1 MITEAQEKYLAS
13 LPDGKVIEVKPFDP
27 RVQEVAKGIIVEI
40 KEALP
45 DAVFHFGGAAALG
58 IAGQNDIDISIP
70 YALPDFDLYLSAIEK
85 LFGPPSRIG
94 TSPKNKSV
102 KWEFKRDGFDVEL
115 YMALK
120 DSPGSQEQIKTF
132 ELLSQSKE
140 LRDAYE
146 QTKLPY
152 GPIDFKEYMRK
163 KYEFFNKIL
172 EDDADR
178 DGSVGDKN

>member
-1 MITEAQEKYLAS
+1 MIKESQEKYLAS

-27 RVQEVAKGIIVEI
+27 RVQEVARSIMTQI

-70 YALPDFDLYLSAIEK
+70 YALPDFERYLSVIEK
-85 LFGPPSRIG
+85 LFGSPSRIG
-94 TSPKNKSV
+94 TSPQNKSV
-102 KWEFKRDGFDVEL
+102 KWEFKKDDFDVEL
-115 YMALK
+115 YMSLK
-120 DSPGSQEQIKTF
+120 DSPASQEQIKTF

-146 QTKLPY
+146 RTKLPY

-163 KYEFFNKIL
+163 KYEFFNKML
-172 EDDADR
+172 EDNADR
-178 DGSVGDKN
+178 DGSKTT

>member
-27 RVQEVAKGIIVEI
+27 HVQEVAKNIIAQI

-58 IAGQNDIDISIP
+58 IAGQNDIDISIS
-70 YALPDFDLYLSAIEK
+70 YDLSEYDRYFSVLEK

-115 YMALK
+115 YMSLK
-120 DSPGSQEQIKTF
+120 DSPASQEQIKTF
-132 ELLSQSKE
+132 EILSKSKE

-172 EDDADR
+172 EN
-178 DGSVGDKN
+178 K

>member
-1 MITEAQEKYLAS
+1 MIKESQEKYLAS

-27 RVQEVAKGIIVEI
+27 RVKEAADKIIAQI

-45 DAVFHFGGAAALG
+45 DSFLHFGGAAALG
-58 IAGQNDIDISIP
+58 IAGQNDIDISI
-70 YALPDFDLYLSAIEK
+70 LYTPLEYDRYFSTIEN

-102 KWEFKRDGFDVEL
+102 KWEFKQDGFDVEL
-115 YMALK
+115 YISLK
-120 DSPGSQEQIKTF
+120 DSPASQEQIKVF
-132 ELLSQSKE
+132 EILSKNKELL
-140 LRDAYE
+140 DAYE

-172 EDDADR
+172 ED
-178 DGSVGDKN
+178 NPE